1 MLIRALQDCGI
12 HIIWCVPTEFYSK
25 GINLLP
31 NRPTLFFSR
40 SEFVDLL
47 LHRNILPWSVA
58 KPLAVIINVF
68 LMKILSR
75 TRWPSSVSDSS
86 LCETISLCSCNYT
99 HTKPYSISGTTTP
112 LKCCNKKT
120 WYVPT
125 SSTPLQVSHFTAKG
139 ACTSNHSLKNSN
151 NSLIKPN
158 NVRILPR
165 TM

>member
-1 MLIRALQDCGI
+1 MCTDRILQQRDQLIAKQTNIFC
-12 HIIWCVPTEFYSK
+12 
-25 GINLLP
+25 
-31 NRPTLFFSR
+31 SR

-47 LHRNILPWSVA
+47 LHRTILPWSVA
-58 KPLAVIINVF
+58 KSLAVIINVF

-86 LCETISLCSCNYT
+86 LCETISLCPCNYT
-99 HTKPYSISGTTTP
+99 HTKPFSISGTTTP

-120 WYVPT
+120 WYVQT
-125 SSTPLQVSHFTAKG
+125 KSTPLQESHFTAKG
-139 ACTSNHSLKNSN
+139 ACNPNHSLKNSN

-158 NVRILPR
+158 NVRTTPR